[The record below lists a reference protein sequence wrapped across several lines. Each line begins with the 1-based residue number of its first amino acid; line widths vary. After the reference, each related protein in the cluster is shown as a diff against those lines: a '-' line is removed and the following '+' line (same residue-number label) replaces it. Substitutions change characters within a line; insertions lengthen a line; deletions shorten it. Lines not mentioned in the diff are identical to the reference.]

1 MKLNQFFKKDKAP
14 KAQKAVY
21 KMGNEAKEAAL
32 QSQITELTEISEA
45 HQELINEHERV
56 RLDNLAHQET
66 LASVVQTNTH
76 LQGKIDKLDGELTD
90 YHKISYDM
98 SHIRHELDTISLAKK
113 DVEEAFSTLN
123 FAHNQATTDLNMAN
137 ERLGT
142 LEIENRGLFTQ
153 LMAAEETIKKLNP
166 ALERMTEEYTAL
178 REGHNAL
185 TQDFS
190 EASEANSRLTSSNQV
205 LHADVSVLTTKL
217 QSFEALEAEF
227 TQWLEAVKVKYKDG
241 IMNKG
246 TKKQV
251 LEAEKTIVEMGQQI
265 TRWKEFIAY
274 LRWHDGD
281 IKRQGNYKIPLASKA
296 VNYNNS
302 YLGTSKPTLLK
313 FKRETAD
320 DNQTVA

>member
-1 MKLNQFFKKDKAP
+1 MKLNQFFMKEKAP

-21 KMGNEAKEAAL
+21 KMGNEIKEAEL
-32 QSQITELTEISEA
+32 QHQITELTEISEA
-45 HQELINEHERV
+45 HQELVNEHERV
-56 RLDNLAHQET
+56 RLDNISHQET
-66 LASVVQTNTH
+66 LSSLVQTNAN
-76 LQGKIDKLDGELTD
+76 LQGKIDKLEAELTD

-98 SHIRHELDTISLAKK
+98 SHIRQELDTISMAKK

-123 FAHNQATTDLNMAN
+123 FDHNKAQTDLNMAQ
-137 ERLGT
+137 ERVGT
-142 LEIENRGLFTQ
+142 LEIENKSIFDQ
-153 LMAAEETIKKLNP
+153 LMVAEDTIKKLNP
-166 ALERMTEEYTAL
+166 ALERMTEEYTTL
-178 REGHNAL
+178 REGHDTL
-185 TQDFS
+185 TKNFS
-190 EASEANSRLTSSNQV
+190 EASEANLRLTSSNQV
-205 LHADVSVLTTKL
+205 LHADVSVLTNKL
-217 QSFEALEAEF
+217 ESFEALEKEF

-251 LEAEKTIVEMGQQI
+251 QEAEKTIIEMGQQI

-274 LRWHDGD
+274 LRWHESDV
-281 IKRQGNYKIPLASKA
+281 KKQGNYKIPLASSA
-296 VNYNNS
+296 VNYNTN